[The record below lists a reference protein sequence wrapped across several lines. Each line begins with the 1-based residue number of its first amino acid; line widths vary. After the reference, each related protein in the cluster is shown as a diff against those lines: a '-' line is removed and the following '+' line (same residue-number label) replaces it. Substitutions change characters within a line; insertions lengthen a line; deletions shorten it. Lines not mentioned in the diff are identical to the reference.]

1 MFDITLS
8 NHAQKFLNKADNQ
21 LYDRIT
27 DHIKALAI
35 NPFPKESC
43 RIVGRKEKIFRIRV
57 GDYRI
62 QYTVFYEKNEI
73 IITDIDKRSRAYQF

>member
-43 RIVGRKEKIFRIRV
+43 RIVGRKDF
-57 GDYRI
+57 
-62 QYTVFYEKNEI
+62 
-73 IITDIDKRSRAYQF
+73 